1 MIIRNY
7 IYGQFKANPFV
18 IGTTNRNE
26 YFPVY
31 TIFENQALNNNENK
45 LSEHLINNI
54 FLYKKP
60 ENQTH
65 TKVGTGRY
73 DDLFTVLRDSGK
85 VRVYTFVYNEVNYY
99 LNCIKG
105 YIADENDNILLIL
118 TTNSFNIFK
127 EDTGDLKTNHLKLY
141 VSNELVINEIYK
153 NLFKK
158 INSEYIEYC
167 YNNDIEVVFTNSK
180 KIQKAVYSNDFNVK
194 FNNLEEL
201 NIHLKSGVGEN
212 LFYNYVSPIVENEEQ
227 YNELSF

>member
-7 IYGQFKANPFV
+7 IYGRFEANPFV

-31 TIFENQALNNNENK
+31 AIFENQAFNYSENK
-45 LSEHLINNI
+45 LSEHLINDI

-60 ENQTH
+60 QNNTY
-65 TKVGTGRY
+65 TKVGIRRY
-73 DDLFTVLRDSGK
+73 DDLFTVLKDSGK
-85 VRVYTFVYNEVNYY
+85 INVYTFVYNEVNYY
-99 LNCIKG
+99 LNCLKG

-127 EDTGDLKTNHLKLY
+127 EYTGDLKTDNLKLY
-141 VSNELVINEIYK
+141 VSNELIINEKYK

-158 INSEYIEYC
+158 INSEYIQYC
-167 YNNDIEVVFTNSK
+167 YNNNIEVVFTNSE
-180 KIQKAVYSNDFNVK
+180 KIQKTVYSNDFNVE

-201 NIHLKSGVGEN
+201 NNHLKSGIGEN
-212 LFYNYVSPIVENEEQ
+212 LFYDYVSPITEVQYEELP
-227 YNELSF
+227 Y